1 MRHLILTGVLIAT
14 ALGLQAQ
21 AEFEIFSE
29 MGEKFTVYLNQ
40 SPQNSA
46 PAARVSVADI
56 ESGFYHLRVDFEDA
70 SLPDFAKNNVGIE
83 PGKRSVY
90 MVKLGRKGEY
100 VVRFHSFVELEGAAA
115 PATAQQAAP
124 PASSSPTISTSTD
137 VSMNGTGSSS
147 TETVNMKVSVGNAFN
162 SMGAAAK
169 SLGASIGDAAAGMTM
184 DVTVTETTTT
194 TTSGSW
200 GTETSHA
207 AVEPR
212 PSGASND
219 IRPMSSFDFDDY
231 LKAIQDKTFEDSK
244 LTTAKAP
251 LRSQYLTA
259 EQIAQVMRAFTFE
272 DTRIEFAIFAH
283 DRCVD
288 PGNYYKT
295 HGALEYELSIEEI
308 EEAIGQ

>member
-1 MRHLILTGVLIAT
+1 MRHLILAGLFAAAT
-14 ALGLQAQ
+14 LALEAQ
-21 AEFEIFSE
+21 SEFEIFSE

-90 MVKLGRKGEY
+90 MVKMGRKGDY
-100 VVRFHSFVELEGAAA
+100 VVRFHSFVELQGAA
-115 PATAQQAAP
+115 ATAQQSAP
-124 PASSSPTISTSTD
+124 PASSSPTISTSSD
-137 VSMNGTGSSS
+137 VSMSGTGSAT
-147 TETVNMKVSVGNAFN
+147 TESVNMKVSVGNAFN
-162 SMGAAAK
+162 AMGAAAK
-169 SLGASIGDAAAGMTM
+169 SLGASIGDAAGNMTM

-194 TTSGSW
+194 TTSGNW
-200 GTETSHA
+200 GAETSA

-212 PSGASND
+212 PSGQQND

-259 EQIAQVMRAFTFE
+259 AQIAQVMRAFTFE

-283 DRCVD
+283 NRCVD

>member
-1 MRHLILTGVLIAT
+1 MRHLILTGLFIAT
-14 ALGLQAQ
+14 VLGLQAQ

-29 MGEKFTVYLNQ
+29 MGEEFTVYLNQ
-40 SPQNSA
+40 SAQNSA

-70 SLPDFAKNNVGIE
+70 SLADFAKNNVGIE
-83 PGKRSVY
+83 RGKRSVY
-90 MVKLGRKGEY
+90 MIKMDRKGNY
-100 VVRFHSFVELEGAAA
+100 VARFHSFVELQG
-115 PATAQQAAP
+115 ATATAATQPTAP
-124 PASSSPTISTSTD
+124 PATSSPTINTSTD
-137 VSMNGTGSSS
+137 VSMNSTGAS
-147 TETVNMKVSVGNAFN
+147 TTESVNMKVSVGNAFN
-162 SMGAAAK
+162 AMGAAAK
-169 SLGASIGDAAAGMTM
+169 SLGASIGDAAANMSM

-194 TTSGSW
+194 TTSGNW
-200 GTETSHA
+200 GAETSA

-212 PSGASND
+212 PASPTND
-219 IRPMSSFDFDDY
+219 IRPMSAFDFDDY
-231 LKAIQDKTFEDSK
+231 LKAIQEKTFEDSK

-283 DRCVD
+283 NRCVD

>member
-1 MRHLILTGVLIAT
+1 MRHLILAGLFAAT
-14 ALGLQAQ
+14 TLRLQAQ
-21 AEFEIFSE
+21 SEFEIFSE

-90 MVKLGRKGEY
+90 MVKMGRKGDY
-100 VVRFHSFVELEGAAA
+100 VVRFHSFVELQGDA
-115 PATAQQAAP
+115 ATAQQSAP
-124 PASSSPTISTSTD
+124 PASSSPTISTSSD
-137 VSMNGTGSSS
+137 VSMSGTGSAT
-147 TETVNMKVSVGNAFN
+147 TESVNMKVSVGNAFN
-162 SMGAAAK
+162 AMGAAAK
-169 SLGASIGDAAAGMTM
+169 SLGASIGDAAGNMTM
-184 DVTVTETTTT
+184 DVTVTETTTA
-194 TTSGSW
+194 TTSGNW
-200 GTETSHA
+200 GAETSA

-212 PSGASND
+212 PSGQQND

-251 LRSQYLTA
+251 LRSQFLTA

-283 DRCVD
+283 NRCVD

>member
-1 MRHLILTGVLIAT
+1 MRHLILTGLFIAT
-14 ALGLQAQ
+14 VLGLQAQ

-40 SPQNSA
+40 SAQNSA

-70 SLPDFAKNNVGIE
+70 SLADFAKNNVGIE

-90 MVKLGRKGEY
+90 MIKMDRKGNY
-100 VVRFHSFVELEGAAA
+100 VVRFHSFVELQGAAA
-115 PATAQQAAP
+115 TAANQPTAP
-124 PASSSPTISTSTD
+124 PATSSPTISTSTD
-137 VSMNGTGSSS
+137 VSMSGTGSST
-147 TETVNMKVSVGNAFN
+147 TESVNMKVSVGNAFN
-162 SMGAAAK
+162 AMGAAAK
-169 SLGASIGDAAAGMTM
+169 SLGASIGDAAANMTM

-194 TTSGSW
+194 TTSGNW
-200 GTETSHA
+200 GAETSA

-212 PSGASND
+212 PTSPTND

-231 LKAIQDKTFEDSK
+231 LKAIQEKTFEDSK

-283 DRCVD
+283 NRCVD